1 MPGRDGIGPMGRGSM
16 TGRGMG
22 FCTGINAGR
31 TSVGLGREMGK
42 GLRLGMGLGYG
53 CRRSVK
59 NTFAGTTTG
68 LTEKEL
74 LAEQKRI
81 LQSRLNSIEKQ
92 LENLPQS

>member
-22 FCTGINAGR
+22 FCTGVNAGR

-42 GLRLGMGLGYG
+42 GLRLGMGFGYG
-53 CRRSVK
+53 CRRGVR

-68 LTEKEL
+68 LAEKEL

-81 LQSRLNSIEKQ
+81 L
-92 LENLPQS
+92 